1 VELEE
6 EEEEEKEEEKEKAT
20 QPSLIQQRDHGDGS

>member
-6 EEEEEKEEEKEKAT
+6 EEEEEKVEEAT
-20 QPSLIQQRDHGDGS
+20 WPSLIQQRDHGDGS